1 MSTKR
6 IALVTGGTGGIGT
19 AICQNLSKS
28 GYQVVAGSSNK
39 VKADQWKKSQQ
50 GLGFDI
56 DTCVINVAD
65 FDSCARAVLDI
76 EEIYGPVD
84 VLVNTAGITRD
95 STLKRMSKDLWQEVI
110 DVNLS
115 GTFNMCR
122 NVIESMLSRNYGR
135 IVNISSINGEKGQF
149 GQANYAA
156 SKAGIHGLTMSLAQE
171 VASKGIT
178 VNTISPGYIA
188 TEMVMA
194 VDEKIRNQ
202 IIAQIPVGRL
212 GEPTDIARIASFLAD
227 EDSGFITGA
236 NISANGGHHMHH

>member
-1 MSTKR
+1 MSTKK
-6 IALVTGGTGGIGT
+6 IALVTGGTGGIGS
-19 AICQNLSKS
+19 AICQILSSS
-28 GYQVVAGSSNK
+28 GYKVVACSSTEE
-39 VKADQWKKSQQ
+39 KATKWKKIQEAE
-50 GLGFDI
+50 GYTI
-56 DTCVINVAD
+56 ETCVLNVAD
-65 FDSCARAVLDI
+65 FDSCTRAVLDV
-76 EEIYGPVD
+76 EEVHGPID

-95 STLKRMSKDLWQEVI
+95 SAMKRMSKDLWQEVI

-122 NVIESMLSRNYGR
+122 NVIELMLNRKYGR

-156 SKAGIHGLTMSLAQE
+156 SKAGIHGLSMSLAQE

-188 TEMVMA
+188 TDMVMA
-194 VDEKIRNQ
+194 VKEEIRNQ

-212 GEPTDIARIASFLAD
+212 GEPSEIARIVDFLVS
-227 EDSGFITGA
+227 EHSGYITGS
-236 NISANGGHHMHH
+236 NISANGGQHMHH